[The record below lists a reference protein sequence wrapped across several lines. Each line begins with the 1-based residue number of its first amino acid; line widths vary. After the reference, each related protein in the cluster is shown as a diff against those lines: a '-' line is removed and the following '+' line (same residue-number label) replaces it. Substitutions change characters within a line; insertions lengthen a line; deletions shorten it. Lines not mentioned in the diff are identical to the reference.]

1 MCDFQLGKLL
11 LYPTELQQFEQSR
24 DVKPAL
30 DRDEAQVWSCLKS
43 GVIGVNNCDC
53 DCQYL

>member
-43 GVIGVNNCDC
+43 GVIGVNN
-53 DCQYL
+53 